1 MSVKQ
6 SDRIIELTRLIDQ
19 RMNELEALK
28 ATAQAEQRHL
38 NEDERAQYKKF
49 MDDVTTYSAELELEK
64 EELTVR
70 GKIGDSLRGPTLP
83 AVEIRDAE
91 QRKYPGLPNRE
102 LRFESFGDQL
112 LAVARASQNGG
123 LVDRRLN
130 RAITGMSE
138 TFPSDGGFL
147 VQTDFSTE
155 LIRRVYETSPVV
167 SRVRRIPV
175 GANANGLKL
184 NAIAESSRVSSVW
197 GGIIMYWL
205 AEGGTKLPT
214 HPEFRQ
220 MELNLKKVCGLWYAT
235 DELLQDSTALS
246 AVATEGFSE
255 ALDQELEDV
264 IINGT
269 GAGQPLGIMKSPA
282 LVTVSKETGQLADTI
297 VAENIIKMWSRLHSR
312 SMPNAV
318 WLISQS
324 ILPQLMTMGVTVG
337 VGGTPMWMP
346 PSGLAGAP
354 YGSLMGRPVFA
365 IENCDKL
372 GDLGD
377 ILLADLSQYIV
388 IDKGGPQFASSIH
401 ISFTTDQTC
410 FRAVYRCDGQPA
422 WNTTLSPK
430 DGSDAVSPFITLEAR
445 A

>member
-1 MSVKQ
+1 MKP
-6 SDRIIELTRLIDQ
+6 DRIIELTRLIDQ
-19 RMNELEALK
+19 RSRELEQLENVRAS
-28 ATAQAEQRHL
+28 EQRSL
-38 NEDERAQYKKF
+38 TEDERKRMKELL
-49 MDDVTTYSAELELEK
+49 DDLEQFREELELEK
-64 EELTVR
+64 RKAGVTDKINQAVR
-70 GKIGDSLRGPTLP
+70 DPIKPGVD
-83 AVEIRDAE
+83 ARDEE
-91 QRKYPGLPNRE
+91 QRRYPGLPPRE
-102 LRFESFGDQL
+102 LRFDSFGDQL
-112 LAVARASQNGG
+112 LAVARASQSGG
-123 LVDRRLN
+123 QVDRRLS

-147 VQTDFSTE
+147 VQTDFSSE
-155 LIRRVYETSPVV
+155 LIRRVYEASPVV

-175 GANANGLKL
+175 GANSNGIKI
-184 NAIAESSRVSSVW
+184 NAFAESSRATNVL
-197 GGIIMYWL
+197 GGILMYWL
-205 AEGGTKLPT
+205 AEGGTKTPT

-220 MELNLKKVCGLWYAT
+220 MELTLKKIAGLWYAT
-235 DELLQDSTALS
+235 DELLSDAVALS
-246 AVATEGFSE
+246 SIATDGFSE
-255 ALDQELEDV
+255 ALDVQLEDA

-269 GAGQPLGIMKSPA
+269 GAGQPLGIMTSPC
-282 LVTVSKETGQLADTI
+282 LVTVAKETGQLADTV
-297 VAENIIKMWSRLHSR
+297 VAENIIKMWSRLYAR

-365 IENCDKL
+365 IENCAKL

-401 ISFTTDQTC
+401 VSFTTDQTC

-422 WNTTLSPK
+422 WNTTLTPRDS
-430 DGSDAVSPFITLEAR
+430 SDAVSPFVTLAER